1 MKRHGDQV
9 ALAQPVKTDLTGAA
23 TKAPATLTTLT
34 HLQQAGLLG
43 EMLNPD
49 MAEVASRYAVA
60 ITPTIANAIDRS
72 NPHDPI
78 AAQFIPSPKEL
89 HTLEAEIDDPI
100 DDGGFS
106 PLPGLVHRYP
116 DRVLLKVVSV
126 CPVYCRFCF
135 RREMVGPGGP
145 NLTGP
150 DLAAAIAY
158 IAAHPEIFEV
168 ILTGGDPFMLSP
180 RRVGELTQALA
191 AIEHVKIVRWHT
203 RVPIVDPDR
212 VTPAF
217 IEALKAPGIA
227 TWVAIHANH
236 SQEFSNEAQACVRL
250 LADAGIALVSQSVL
264 LKGINDNLE
273 ALQDLMGM
281 FVGLGIKPYY
291 LHHPDLAPG
300 TSHFRLPIKKGQA
313 LMRAL
318 RKTISGLAQPTYVLD
333 IPGGAFK
340 APLEVAHVREASTG
354 LQLLDGKGVWHDY
367 KG

>member
-1 MKRHGDQV
+1 M
-9 ALAQPVKTDLTGAA
+9 ALAQPVKPDPLGTF
-23 TKAPATLTTLT
+23 PASSTNLTTLAQ
-34 HLQQAGLLG
+34 LQEAGLLAQD
-43 EMLNPD
+43 LDPNLTQ
-49 MAEVASRYAVA
+49 VAKRYA
-60 ITPTIANAIDRS
+60 IGLTPRMANLIDRS
-72 NPHDPI
+72 NPDDPI
-78 AAQFIPSPKEL
+78 GAQFIPSPKEL
-89 HTLEAEIDDPI
+89 RTLQKEILDPI
-100 DDGGFS
+100 DDAGFS
-106 PLPGLVHRYP
+106 PLPGLVHRYR

-180 RRVGELTQALA
+180 RRVAALTQALA
-191 AIEHVKIVRWHT
+191 AIEHVKVVRWHT

-217 IEALKAPGIA
+217 IQALKAPGIA

-236 SQEFSNEAQACVRL
+236 AQEFSKEAQACIRL
-250 LADAGIALVSQSVL
+250 LADAGIALVSQTVL

-273 ALQDLMGM
+273 ALQDLMRM

-318 RKTISGLAQPTYVLD
+318 RKTMSGLAQPTYVLD

-340 APLEVAHVREASTG
+340 APLEVPHVREAATG

>member
-1 MKRHGDQV
+1 M
-9 ALAQPVKTDLTGAA
+9 AQPVKPDLPGTF
-23 TKAPATLTTLT
+23 PASSTNLTTLAQ
-34 HLQQAGLLG
+34 LQDAGLLAQDIDPN
-43 EMLNPD
+43 LTQ
-49 MAEVASRYAVA
+49 VASRYA
-60 ITPTIANAIDRS
+60 IGLTPRIADLIDRT
-72 NPHDPI
+72 NPDDPI
-78 AAQFIPSPKEL
+78 GAQFIPSPKEL
-89 HTLEAEIDDPI
+89 NILEAEILDPI
-100 DDGGFS
+100 DDAGFS
-106 PLPGLVHRYP
+106 PLPGLVHRYA

-150 DLAAAIAY
+150 DLVAAIAY

-191 AIEHVKIVRWHT
+191 AIEHVKVVRWHT

-217 IEALKAPGIA
+217 TEALKAPGIA

-236 SQEFSNEAQACVRL
+236 AQEFSKEAQACVRL

-273 ALQDLMGM
+273 ALQDLMAM

-318 RKTISGLAQPTYVLD
+318 RKTMSGLAQPTYVLD

-340 APLEVAHVREASTG
+340 APLEVPHVREVATG

>member
-1 MKRHGDQV
+1 MSG
-9 ALAQPVKTDLTGAA
+9 TF
-23 TKAPATLTTLT
+23 PASSTNLTTLAQ
-34 HLQQAGLLG
+34 LQDAGLLAQD
-43 EMLNPD
+43 LDPTLTQ
-49 MAEVASRYAVA
+49 VAQRYA
-60 ITPTIANAIDRS
+60 IGLTPHMANLIDRS
-72 NPHDPI
+72 NAADPI
-78 AAQFIPSPKEL
+78 GAQFIPSPKEL
-89 HTLEAEIDDPI
+89 HTLEVEILDPI
-100 DDGGFS
+100 DDAGFS
-106 PLPGLVHRYP
+106 PLPGLVHRYS

-145 NLTGP
+145 NLTRA

-217 IEALKAPGIA
+217 IETLKAPEIA

-236 SQEFSNEAQACVRL
+236 AQEFSKEAQSCVRS

-273 ALQDLMGM
+273 ALQDLMRM
-281 FVGLGIKPYY
+281 FFGLGIKPYY

-318 RKTISGLAQPTYVLD
+318 RKTMSGLAQPTYVLD

-340 APLEVAHVREASTG
+340 APLETPHVREASTG

>member
-1 MKRHGDQV
+1 M
-9 ALAQPVKTDLTGAA
+9 ALAQPVKPDPLGAF
-23 TKAPATLTTLT
+23 PASSTNLTTLAQ
-34 HLQQAGLLG
+34 LQDAGLLAQDFDPN
-43 EMLNPD
+43 LTQ
-49 MAEVASRYAVA
+49 VAKRYA
-60 ITPTIANAIDRS
+60 IGLTPRIASLIDRS
-72 NPHDPI
+72 RPDDPI
-78 AAQFIPSPKEL
+78 GAQFIPTLKEL
-89 HTLEAEIDDPI
+89 HTLEAEILDPI
-100 DDGGFS
+100 DDAGFS

-158 IAAHPEIFEV
+158 IAAHSEIFEV

-191 AIEHVKIVRWHT
+191 AIEHVKVVRWHT
-203 RVPIVDPDR
+203 RVPVVDPDR

-217 IEALKAPGIA
+217 IEALRAPGIA

-236 SQEFSNEAQACVRL
+236 AQEFSKEAQACVRL
-250 LADAGIALVSQSVL
+250 LGDAGIALVSQSVL

-318 RKTISGLAQPTYVLD
+318 RKTMSGLAQPTYVLD

-340 APLEVAHVREASTG
+340 APLEVPHVREASTG

>member
-1 MKRHGDQV
+1 M
-9 ALAQPVKTDLTGAA
+9 AQPVKPDLLGAF
-23 TKAPATLTTLT
+23 PASSTNLTSLAQ
-34 HLQQAGLLG
+34 LQEAGLLAQDFDPNLTQVANRYAIG
-43 EMLNPD
+43 LTPRIANLIDRTNPD
-49 MAEVASRYAVA
+49 
-60 ITPTIANAIDRS
+60 
-72 NPHDPI
+72 DPI
-78 AAQFIPSPKEL
+78 GAQFIPSPKEIQ
-89 HTLEAEIDDPI
+89 TLEEEILDPI
-100 DDGGFS
+100 DDAGFS

-158 IAAHPEIFEV
+158 IAAHPKIFEV

-191 AIEHVKIVRWHT
+191 AIEHVKVVRWHT

-217 IEALKAPGIA
+217 TEALKAPGIA

-236 SQEFSNEAQACVRL
+236 AQEFSKEAQACVRL

-273 ALQDLMGM
+273 ALQDLMAM

-318 RKTISGLAQPTYVLD
+318 RKTMSGLAQPTYVLD

-340 APLEVAHVREASTG
+340 APLEVPHVREVATG